1 MDWQHAMQKRQT
13 QLEFR
18 GLRAAGQAKAI
29 QGKQS
34 ESSFSEGDRR
44 QKKEENHEASV

>member
-34 ESSFSEGDRR
+34 ESSFSEKRQATEKRR
-44 QKKEENHEASV
+44 KP